1 MKKIPFYIL
10 ISLTVLSCGKKVEE
24 TQPTRKD
31 VVESVFATG
40 ILEANNT
47 YSLTSKTDGYL
58 TSVSFSEG
66 DIIQSGQTLA
76 TVDNKENLFNEES
89 SSALFE
95 IAQSN
100 LSKNAPAL
108 TQAKNSLLLSKQKLE
123 IDSLQF
129 ARYKKLYEL
138 KSVSAV
144 DYENISLQF
153 KTSQANY
160 LSAIESYNLA
170 KQQAEQSYIS
180 SQASKRVNDIVSS
193 NNQIKAIIGGRV
205 YKKLKQAG
213 DYVRRGDVIATIG
226 DANNLYAK
234 VSIDESNISKIN
246 AGQEAV
252 IQLNTIKNKTYKGKV
267 KEIYPSFDD
276 ASQSFY
282 CKVVFLDSLDFKIAG
297 TQLQVNIVIEKSP
310 HALLIP
316 RNYLEFDGTVKIKN
330 RKDPVAVKT
339 GFISTNW
346 VNITEGLKG
355 DEILVTENPSKRNT
369 NSGEGLQI
377 Q

>member
-1 MKKIPFYIL
+1 MKKISFYIL
-10 ISLTVLSCGKKVEE
+10 VSLTALACGRKTEE
-24 TQPTRKD
+24 TKPSRKD

-58 TSVSFSEG
+58 RSVNFSEG
-66 DIIQSGQTLA
+66 DIIQPGQSLA
-76 TVDNKENLFNEES
+76 TVDNKESLFNEES
-89 SSALFE
+89 ATALFE

-129 ARYKKLYEL
+129 VRYKKLYEL
-138 KSVSAV
+138 KSISAV

-153 KTSQANY
+153 KTSQSNY
-160 LSAIESYNLA
+160 LSSIESYNLA

-180 SQASKRVNDIVSS
+180 SQASKRVNDIISS
-193 NNQIKAIIGGRV
+193 NNQIKAVIGGKV

-213 DYVRRGDVIATIG
+213 DYVKKGDVIATIG
-226 DANNLYAK
+226 DATYLYAK
-234 VSIDESNISKIN
+234 VSIDESNISRIKE
-246 AGQEAV
+246 GQEVV
-252 IQLNTIKNKTYKGKV
+252 IQLNTLKNKTYKGKV
-267 KEIYPSFDD
+267 KEIYPSFDE

-282 CKVVFLDSLDFKIAG
+282 CKVIFIDSLDFKIAG
-297 TQLQVNIVIEKSP
+297 TQLQVNIVVGRSP

-330 RKDPVAVKT
+330 RKDPVAVET

-346 VNITEGLKG
+346 VNITAGLIG
-355 DEILVTENPSKRNT
+355 DEILVTENPSKKNN
-369 NSGEGLQI
+369 NSGEGLQM